1 MSLPRT
7 LYCGPSGWSYPH
19 WNGVVYPRLKPR
31 GFHALEDL
39 SRYFDAVEI
48 NTSFYQS
55 IQPELASLWLKKV
68 DHNPKFQFTVKLGR
82 RFTHERSLGVAEI
95 AHFKE
100 GLWPFH
106 RAHKLGC
113 VLMQFPW
120 SFRYTEENRAFVI
133 ALRRAFHEFPLVAEM
148 RHSSWLREEAL
159 GTLIDYRVGF
169 ANIDQAPYTKGMPAS
184 SVLTSRIGYVRL
196 HGRNPQHWEREFGR
210 PASPQG
216 RDRTLAGGGKPDRA
230 AVVGDSIRSPSA
242 AHDYLYSLDELQEW
256 KQRIE
261 NIQQHAAMTFVFAN
275 NDAGGKSVVNAL
287 ELAQLLGEDRRHAPA
302 QLIEQFPEELAGF
315 RSERPIQD
323 ALFANYLPDRRAVA

>member
-19 WNGVVYPRLKPR
+19 WNGIVYPRLKPR

-39 SRYFDAVEI
+39 STYFDAVEI

-55 IQPELASLWLKKV
+55 IQPELASLWVKKV
-68 DHNPKFQFTVKLGR
+68 ENNPKFLFTVKLGR
-82 RFTHERSLGVAEI
+82 RFTHERSLRPVEI

-100 GLWPFH
+100 GLWPLH
-106 RAHKLGC
+106 RARKLGC
-113 VLMQFPW
+113 LLMQFPW

-148 RHSSWLREEAL
+148 RHSSWLHEEAL
-159 GTLIDYRVGF
+159 GTLIDYRIGF
-169 ANIDQAPYTKGMPAS
+169 ANIDQAPYTKGMPPAS
-184 SVLTSRIGYVRL
+184 LLTSRIGYVRL

-210 PASPQG
+210 PA
-216 RDRTLAGGGKPDRA
+216 RA
-230 AVVGDSIRSPSA
+230 TA
-242 AHDYLYSLDELQEW
+242 AHDYLYSPKELKEW

-261 NIQQHAAMTFVFAN
+261 NVQQHAATTFVFTN

-287 ELAQLLGEDRRHAPA
+287 ELARILGDDRRRAPA
-302 QLIEQFPEELAGF
+302 QLIEQFPEELADF
-315 RSERPIQD
+315 RAIG
-323 ALFANYLPDRRAVA
+323 ALLVYGSK

>member
-19 WNGVVYPRLKPR
+19 WNGIVYPKLKPR

-39 SRYFDAVEI
+39 STYFDAIEI

-55 IQPELASLWLKKV
+55 LQPEFASLWVKKV
-68 DHNPKFQFTVKLGR
+68 AHNPKFLFTVKLGR
-82 RFTHERSLGVAEI
+82 RFTHERSLAPAEI
-95 AHFKE
+95 ARFKE
-100 GLWPFH
+100 GLWPLH
-106 RAHKLGC
+106 RPRKLGC

-148 RHSSWLREEAL
+148 RHASWLHEEAL
-159 GTLIDYRVGF
+159 GTLIDYRIGF
-169 ANIDQAPYTKGMPAS
+169 ANIDQAPYTKGMPPA

-210 PASPQG
+210 PA
-216 RDRTLAGGGKPDRA
+216 RA
-230 AVVGDSIRSPSA
+230 IA
-242 AHDYLYSLDELQEW
+242 AHDYLYSPPELQEW

-261 NIQQHAAMTFVFAN
+261 NIQQHAATTFVFAN

-287 ELAQLLGEDRRHAPA
+287 QLAQMLGDDRRLAPA
-302 QLIEQFPEELAGF
+302 QLIEQFPEELADF
-315 RSERPIQD
+315 RAERPIQD
-323 ALFANYLPDRRAVA
+323 ALFAHYEAEHRAVA